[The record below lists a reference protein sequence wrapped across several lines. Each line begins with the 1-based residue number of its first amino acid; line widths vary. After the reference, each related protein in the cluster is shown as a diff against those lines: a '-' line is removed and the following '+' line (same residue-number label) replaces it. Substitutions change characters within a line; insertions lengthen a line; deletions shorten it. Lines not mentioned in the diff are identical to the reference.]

1 MRRLGFWKRVWTY
14 DIQRRAFTSLGQ
26 RPDSITDYTGVKLQ
40 NLNARRKHV
49 DTFRKALKSLGEMP
63 YRYSTTSLV
72 PRRKDIG
79 LMPVLGYVMLYR
91 VVDQEVQ
98 IIRIVYSR
106 MDIGSLNLDGNL
118 PNDDVDKEAP
128 DDDF

>member
-1 MRRLGFWKRVWTY
+1 
-14 DIQRRAFTSLGQ
+14 
-26 RPDSITDYTGVKLQ
+26 
-40 NLNARRKHV
+40 
-49 DTFRKALKSLGEMP
+49 MP

>member
-1 MRRLGFWKRVWTY
+1 MTFRVMLSSASVR
-14 DIQRRAFTSLGQ
+14 DLNG
-26 RPDSITDYTGVKLQ
+26 ITDYIGMKLQ

-49 DTFRKALKSLGEMP
+49 DAFSKALKSLEEMP
-63 YRYSTTSLV
+63 FRYNTTSLV
-72 PRRKDIG
+72 PRRTDIR